1 MNIQELATVNRFKIP
16 LKIILLDNSRLGMV
30 RQWQEF
36 FFERNFSEVDLS
48 DNPDFVKVAEAF
60 GIPAF
65 RIDRRD
71 QVSAGIDRL
80 LAAEGP
86 ILAHVIIDPADNVW
100 PLVPPGKNNGEMLEG
115 SR

>member
-1 MNIQELATVNRFKIP
+1 MTCARRVIPCALAAALTATGCGGYFPLRFPARALWAPTAAERQAIQLPSDRPVDDYP
-16 LKIILLDNSRLGMV
+16 LH
-30 RQWQEF
+30 QTQ
-36 FFERNFSEVDLS
+36 
-48 DNPDFVKVAEAF
+48 
-60 GIPAF
+60 
-65 RIDRRD
+65 D